1 MKVSFLM
8 MPFSVIVSIVIIIW
22 HIYPAW
28 MGDGVD
34 SIRKIRE
41 ENKALEKEIND
52 IQNKKSNVSKL
63 GVFLDSDDELKNLAQ
78 NYYSTSRNDE
88 DIINS
93 INNIAFN
100 EGIYLDDMDLKYQK
114 IKDNQSPLQVMSL
127 KNVEEIKIPL
137 PENPTPIA
145 SKIDVEEPAPVVA
158 SAKNTLNSKINYVE
172 VSLKSVGSYDQTKK
186 FLISLNNVGLLN
198 KIQSFNIEKSE
209 KPKTDNPEATNNN
222 EDMLESSIV
231 IGFGYYDE
239 SKEKEEKLLYSKV
252 LDKSSFDFS
261 GIEGKEDILRGIYY
275 KTEVTETG
283 LPNPFMKNED

>member
-8 MPFSVIVSIVIIIW
+8 MPFSVIVSIIIIIW

-28 MGDGVD
+28 LGDGVD
-34 SIRKIRE
+34 SIKKIRE
-41 ENKALEKEIND
+41 ENNSLQKEIDD
-52 IQNKKSNVSKL
+52 IQSKKSNVSKL

-114 IKDNQSPLQVMSL
+114 IKDSQSPIQIMSL

-137 PENPTPIA
+137 PE
-145 SKIDVEEPAPVVA
+145 APVTTVVTDKSEPVA
-158 SAKNTLNSKINYVE
+158 PASRSALNSKINYIE
-172 VSLKSVGSYDQTKK
+172 VSLKATGNYDQTKG
-186 FLISLNNVGLLN
+186 FLISLNNIGLLN
-198 KIQSFNIEKSE
+198 KIQSFDIKKS
-209 KPKTDNPEATNNN
+209 KKTQTENSENTNSN
-222 EDMLESSIV
+222 EDMLETSIV

-239 SKEKEEKLLYSKV
+239 SKEKEEKLLYSEV
-252 LDKSSFDFS
+252 LEKTSFNFS

-275 KTEVTETG
+275 KTEVSETG
-283 LPNPFMKNED
+283 LPNPFIKNED